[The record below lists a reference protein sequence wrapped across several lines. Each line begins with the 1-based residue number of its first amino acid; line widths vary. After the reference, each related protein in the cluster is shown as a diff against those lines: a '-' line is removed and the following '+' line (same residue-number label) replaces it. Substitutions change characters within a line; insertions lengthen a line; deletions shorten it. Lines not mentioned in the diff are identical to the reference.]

1 MRLPSNGTRIALGHI
16 SEWNVVMYVQ
26 RFNRDWIRRNIM
38 RPKVLAS
45 VIVALISIPI
55 ASSAQVTSGTLGSY
69 GTLQVTSGPT
79 GAYGIPTD
87 TLRLG
92 QVIKEVI
99 QHNDRVA
106 AARFMEQS
114 SRAKVGPAGA
124 WDDPMLMLGVVN
136 LPTSLD
142 FKMDDMTMKMV
153 GLTQRIPYAGEKGL
167 LSKAARSEAVA
178 STEERRAMELEL
190 ATAAQLA
197 YFDLCYQEKN
207 LEALGR
213 QRELMKQLVS
223 SATAKLR
230 VDQAGQ
236 DEVLAAQ
243 ADLWRLESMILSA
256 EAEVTSASSTLN
268 SLRGLDAK
276 TPLPP
281 LASPYDFVIPDQ
293 PDQWLAAARKNYPP
307 LKKLENL
314 SESYKFSAAASR
326 RMRWPMLDLSAN
338 YGLREAGPM
347 GPRDNMIGIQAALS
361 LPIFAGRQQ
370 RQMALSM
377 QAMQKSTEAE
387 SAQLW
392 RETQATLVTLH
403 DRVQRLSKSLR
414 LYREEIIPASED
426 TYRSALAGYV
436 NNRTS
441 FIALLTYAGAIYRD
455 RITAFQL
462 ANELARTLAEAGRY
476 TTDPAVWSQQ

>member
-1 MRLPSNGTRIALGHI
+1 MRHI
-16 SEWNVVMYVQ
+16 LEWNVTMYVRRSNQ
-26 RFNRDWIRRNIM
+26 DWIRGNIM
-38 RPKVLAS
+38 RSKVLASAIVVLAGIPITSCALLAS

-55 ASSAQVTSGTLGSY
+55 ASSAQVTSGA
-69 GTLQVTSGPT
+69 V
-79 GAYGIPTD
+79 GAYGSQAD

-136 LPTSLD
+136 LPASLD

-314 SESYKFSAAASR
+314 SESYKFSAAASQ

-347 GPRDNMIGIQAALS
+347 GPRDNMIGFQAAVS

-377 QAMQKSTEAE
+377 QAMQKSSEAE

-392 RETQATLVTLH
+392 RET
-403 DRVQRLSKSLR
+403 
-414 LYREEIIPASED
+414 
-426 TYRSALAGYV
+426 
-436 NNRTS
+436 
-441 FIALLTYAGAIYRD
+441 
-455 RITAFQL
+455 
-462 ANELARTLAEAGRY
+462 
-476 TTDPAVWSQQ
+476 

>member
-1 MRLPSNGTRIALGHI
+1 M
-16 SEWNVVMYVQ
+16 
-26 RFNRDWIRRNIM
+26 
-38 RPKVLAS
+38 
-45 VIVALISIPI
+45 VA
-55 ASSAQVTSGTLGSY
+55 
-69 GTLQVTSGPT
+69 
-79 GAYGIPTD
+79 AYGSPAD

-92 QVIKEVI
+92 QVVKEVI

-106 AARFMEQS
+106 AARYMEQS

-124 WDDPMLMLGVVN
+124 WNDPMLMLGVAN

-153 GLTQRIPYAGEKGL
+153 GLTQRISYAGEKGL
-167 LSKAARSEAVA
+167 LSKAARSEAAA
-178 STEERRAMELEL
+178 STEERRAVELEL
-190 ATAAQLA
+190 ATAAQFA
-197 YFDLCYQEKN
+197 YFDLYYQKRN
-207 LEALGR
+207 LEDLGR
-213 QRELMKQLVS
+213 QRELMKQVVS

-243 ADLWRLESMILSA
+243 TDLWRLESMILSA
-256 EAEVTSASSTLN
+256 EAEVTSAGSTLN
-268 SLRGLDAK
+268 SLRGLDALDAR

-293 PDQWLAAARKNYPP
+293 PDQWLAAAAEHYPP
-307 LKKLENL
+307 LKKLEYL
-314 SESYKFSAAASR
+314 SESYRFSAAASQ

-347 GPRDNMIGIQAALS
+347 GPRDNMIGFQAAVS

-377 QAMQKSTEAE
+377 QAMQKSSEAE

-455 RITAFQL
+455 RITASQL

-476 TTDPAVWSQQ
+476 TTDPAVWSE

>member
-1 MRLPSNGTRIALGHI
+1 
-16 SEWNVVMYVQ
+16 
-26 RFNRDWIRRNIM
+26 
-38 RPKVLAS
+38 
-45 VIVALISIPI
+45 
-55 ASSAQVTSGTLGSY
+55 
-69 GTLQVTSGPT
+69 
-79 GAYGIPTD
+79 
-87 TLRLG
+87 
-92 QVIKEVI
+92 
-99 QHNDRVA
+99 
-106 AARFMEQS
+106 
-114 SRAKVGPAGA
+114 
-124 WDDPMLMLGVVN
+124 
-136 LPTSLD
+136 
-142 FKMDDMTMKMV
+142 
-153 GLTQRIPYAGEKGL
+153 
-167 LSKAARSEAVA
+167 
-178 STEERRAMELEL
+178 MELEL

-213 QRELMKQLVS
+213 QRELMKQVVS

-243 ADLWRLESMILSA
+243 TDLWRLESMILSA
-256 EAEVTSASSTLN
+256 EAEITSASSTLN
-268 SLRGLDAK
+268 SLRGLDALDAK

-281 LASPYDFVIPDQ
+281 LASPYDFVVPDQ

-307 LKKLENL
+307 LKKLEYM
-314 SESYKFSAAASR
+314 SESYRFSAAASQ

-338 YGLREAGPM
+338 YGLREDGPM
-347 GPRDNMIGIQAALS
+347 GPRDNMIGFQAALS

-377 QAMQKSTEAE
+377 QAMQKSSEAE

-455 RITAFQL
+455 RITASQL

-476 TTDPAVWSQQ
+476 TTDPAVWSE